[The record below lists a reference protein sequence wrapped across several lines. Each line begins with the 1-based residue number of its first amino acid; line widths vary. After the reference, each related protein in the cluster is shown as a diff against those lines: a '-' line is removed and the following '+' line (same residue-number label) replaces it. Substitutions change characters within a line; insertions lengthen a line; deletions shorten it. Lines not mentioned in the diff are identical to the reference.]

1 MKKILTILILLLAV
15 SGLMWARGAQEMEE
29 GAYEWQPGKPINLI
43 VPWNAGGSTD
53 RSARVTADIVSDEL
67 GVEIVVVNQGGGS
80 GTVGTKS
87 CMDAPRDG
95 YTWTAG
101 AVKDL
106 GVYKVQGLL
115 DTTLDDWNLYLNVA
129 MPCVVSVNPETPY
142 EDFGELLDAFKDNPG
157 KIKVATAG
165 VNSSGHT
172 AIEMIKKYT
181 GIRYTHVTYDGGN
194 PAVVATVGG
203 ECDVV
208 PQLSVEEVDMIKAG
222 KLRPLAVLADA
233 PLQIAGYDQT
243 VPSIKEWIPEF
254 EAAPIYF
261 GLFVPADVP
270 AEVTATLDAI
280 WEDVVMKSD
289 KLKDWAANNAVVF
302 DPAYGEMA
310 VKKSFPMVQIDA
322 WLKHDTGDTV
332 MNPEE
337 VGIPRP

>member
-1 MKKILTILILLLAV
+1 
-15 SGLMWARGAQEMEE
+15 
-29 GAYEWQPGKPINLI
+29 
-43 VPWNAGGSTD
+43 
-53 RSARVTADIVSDEL
+53 
-67 GVEIVVVNQGGGS
+67 
-80 GTVGTKS
+80 
-87 CMDAPRDG
+87 MDAPRDG

-181 GIRYTHVTYDGGN
+181 GIKYTHVTYDGGN

-233 PLQIAGYDQT
+233 PLEIAGYEGT
-243 VPSIKEWIPEF
+243 VPSIKEWIPDF

-261 GLFVPADVP
+261 GLFVPHNVP

-280 WEDVVMKSD
+280 WGDVVMKSD

-302 DPAYGEMA
+302 DPAYGETA

-332 MNPEE
+332 MSPEE